1 MRTLFLTGGIASG
14 KSTAARELE
23 RLGAL
28 RIDLDQLSREALEPG
43 SPAHHAVCAE
53 FGADLRGQDGRLRR
67 DLLAQRVFGDPA
79 ALQRLEQIELP
90 WIGARCRELL
100 SETQAQGCPCAVVEV
115 PLLDRALAYDMVPA
129 GAELV
134 YVRVPRE
141 LRLERAVGRGT
152 SAEDFAAR
160 DARQPSDAY
169 LCAHATTILPNEGA
183 SDELVAWAR
192 AVWDEACAAAS
203 AEAGRD

>member
-1 MRTLFLTGGIASG
+1 MTVFLALRSMQTEITFLQETAPGDELAVTLSFTLKTNTLWAKAGHEVCHQQFVTSDNWAEKVRSMMVKGIKSRK
-14 KSTAARELE
+14 KSTA
-23 RLGAL
+23 
-28 RIDLDQLSREALEPG
+28 Q
-43 SPAHHAVCAE
+43 
-53 FGADLRGQDGRLRR
+53 
-67 DLLAQRVFGDPA
+67 
-79 ALQRLEQIELP
+79 
-90 WIGARCRELL
+90 LL
-100 SETQAQGCPCAVVEV
+100 SEARAQGCPCAVVEV

-141 LRLERAVGRGT
+141 LRLERAVGRGA